1 MKIHAVITALENFA
15 NTCLQESYDNCG
27 LLTGSSQWECTGIL
41 CTLDCIEKIVE
52 EAINKKC
59 NLIVAHHPII
69 FLGLKKLSTNHYVER
84 TIIKAIKNDIA
95 IYAIHTN
102 LDNIKHGVNKII
114 ADKLGLINQQI
125 LLPKRDMLMKLF
137 VFVPIHYAEKLKNG
151 IFNVGGGHI
160 GNYSEC
166 SFSSPGTGT
175 FKAGEGTEPYVGKIG
190 ERHYENELKVEVIF
204 PAWLQNDIVKAMKQ
218 AHPYEEVAYDLVALE
233 NKYQDV
239 GSGIVGELPEPKD
252 EIQFLAEIKAAFELQ
267 AIKHTAL
274 TGKKV
279 EKVAVCG
286 GSGSFLINKAKAAE
300 ADFYITSDIKYHE
313 FFEADGD
320 LVVADIGHWE
330 SEQFVPDLLLAFL
343 QAKFPTFAVLKSEV
357 NTNPVGYFL
366 A

>member
-137 VFVPIHYAEKLKNG
+137 VFVPIHYAEKL
-151 IFNVGGGHI
+151 
-160 GNYSEC
+160 
-166 SFSSPGTGT
+166 SFCLSS
-175 FKAGEGTEPYVGKIG
+175 
-190 ERHYENELKVEVIF
+190 
-204 PAWLQNDIVKAMKQ
+204 Q
-218 AHPYEEVAYDLVALE
+218 
-233 NKYQDV
+233 
-239 GSGIVGELPEPKD
+239 LP
-252 EIQFLAEIKAAFELQ
+252 
-267 AIKHTAL
+267 T
-274 TGKKV
+274 
-279 EKVAVCG
+279 
-286 GSGSFLINKAKAAE
+286 
-300 ADFYITSDIKYHE
+300 
-313 FFEADGD
+313 
-320 LVVADIGHWE
+320 VVRKSKSPQE
-330 SEQFVPDLLLAFL
+330 TLSDLL
-343 QAKFPTFAVLKSEV
+343 
-357 NTNPVGYFL
+357 
-366 A
+366 